1 MLQIDWTP
9 NRDLDMPLH
18 VQIIHYIKEKIK
30 NGEWP
35 IGTVLPSQRKLAALF
50 NVNRSTIVSAFEE
63 LAAEGLLE
71 TKKGSGTTVSNTTWN
86 LLGTASLDWHGY
98 VRTGMHEPNVKLIQA
113 INHAEANPAFIR
125 LGTGEL
131 SPDLLPQQEIIK
143 LLQNAHSLPLG
154 YSEPKGSYALRQ
166 QLSLFL
172 QNRGIHVSP
181 SAILITSGSLQA
193 LQLIAGGLLS
203 KGSAILYESPSYI
216 QSVPV
221 FESAGTMTVG
231 LTGED
236 AITQQIRKYLRTS
249 DAALFY
255 ANPTFHNP
263 TGRVWDLNERQQLLA
278 ACQQLSLPIIEDD
291 AYYDLWLDTPPPP
304 PLKALDSQ
312 GTVLYMG
319 TFSKSMSPG
328 LRIGWVAG
336 PEPVIN
342 RLADSKMQTDYGAS
356 SISQYVAEQW
366 LSTGI
371 YVQATEKIRSA
382 LKERRDLV
390 LQYLDNYFTQVATW
404 ERPSGGFYIWL
415 KMRHSIPIHT
425 LFEKALQQGILLNP
439 GQIYERN
446 NTQHLRI
453 SYAYAS
459 TEQMR
464 QGLEKLA
471 ELIVELQRL

>member
-1 MLQIDWTP
+1 VP
-9 NRDLDMPLH
+9 N
-18 VQIIHYIKEKIK
+18 
-30 NGEWP
+30 
-35 IGTVLPSQRKLAALF
+35 
-50 NVNRSTIVSAFEE
+50 
-63 LAAEGLLE
+63 
-71 TKKGSGTTVSNTTWN
+71 
-86 LLGTASLDWHGY
+86 
-98 VRTGMHEPNVKLIQA
+98 
-113 INHAEANPAFIR
+113 
-125 LGTGEL
+125 
-131 SPDLLPQQEIIK
+131 QEITK
-143 LLQNAHSLPLG
+143 LLQNAHSLSLG
-154 YSEPKGSYALRQ
+154 YSEQKGSYALRQ
-166 QLSLFL
+166 QLSHFL
-172 QNRGIHVSP
+172 KNRDIHVSP

-193 LQLIAGGLLS
+193 LQLIAGGLLA
-203 KGSAILYESPSYI
+203 KGSTILYESPSYI

-221 FESAGTMTVG
+221 FESAGTVTVG
-231 LTGED
+231 LTGKD
-236 AITQQIRKYLRTS
+236 AITQQIHKHLRTS

-263 TGRVWDLNERQQLLA
+263 TGRIWDLAERQQLLA
-278 ACQQLSLPIIEDD
+278 TCQQLSLPIIEDD

-319 TFSKSMSPG
+319 KFSKSMSPG

-371 YVQATEKIRSA
+371 NVQVTERIRSA
-382 LKERRDLV
+382 LKERRDKV
-390 LQYLDNYFTQVATW
+390 LRYLDAYFTPIATW
-404 ERPSGGFYIWL
+404 ERPAGGFYIWL
-415 KMRHSIPIHT
+415 KMHQSIPINT
-425 LFEKALQQGILLNP
+425 LFEKAFQQGILLNP

-459 TEQMR
+459 MDQM
-464 QGLEKLA
+464 QYGLKKLA
-471 ELIVELQRL
+471 EFIRDLQKIL